1 MGVKEKAM
9 ATRVLLASLLSPGI
23 SPEGWALWD
32 GVKGRG
38 QIVSLK
44 QTLDSRAL
52 LQSMLELS
60 NYNLELLEEIRQ
72 LLVLTLL

>member
-1 MGVKEKAM
+1 M
-9 ATRVLLASLLSPGI
+9 ATRVLLASSLSPGI
-23 SPEGWALWD
+23 SPKGWALWD

-60 NYNLELLEEIRQ
+60 NYNLDCLRKLGSCMS
-72 LLVLTLL
+72 